1 MTKQWLK
8 LCHNI
13 KRNALIPFWQN
24 NKSKIKSG
32 NRSGHTQSKID
43 SSHRKWCR
51 IYSIK
56 YVIICIRF
64 EAHLLFVDVMGFV
77 IVVLLFLYNVHGLC
91 STNKHTQIKKWTS
104 HKKTKWIC
112 FNQMN
117 RKRTDTHTRCVL
129 FSLCDC
135 NNNNA
140 KILSHKNNFFRF
152 YFVFGAQVLDYTQYY
167 LDLGQANTQGEAVW
181 QPEYNLTTHYFGSA
195 EVTAVALHN
204 LADRFSN
211 TDNPHFAK

>member
-51 IYSIK
+51 NYSIK

-77 IVVLLFLYNVHGLC
+77 IVVMLFLYNVHGLC
-91 STNKHTQIKKWTS
+91 STIKKHTNKKMNFAQKDKMELLQS
-104 HKKTKWIC
+104 NEQKK
-112 FNQMN
+112 N
-117 RKRTDTHTRCVL
+117 RHTHTRCVL
-129 FSLCDC
+129 FSLCAR

-152 YFVFGAQVLDYTQYY
+152 YFVFCAHSIAGLRLYSI
-167 LDLGQANTQGEAVW
+167 LLGSGT
-181 QPEYNLTTHYFGSA
+181 S
-195 EVTAVALHN
+195 
-204 LADRFSN
+204 
-211 TDNPHFAK
+211 